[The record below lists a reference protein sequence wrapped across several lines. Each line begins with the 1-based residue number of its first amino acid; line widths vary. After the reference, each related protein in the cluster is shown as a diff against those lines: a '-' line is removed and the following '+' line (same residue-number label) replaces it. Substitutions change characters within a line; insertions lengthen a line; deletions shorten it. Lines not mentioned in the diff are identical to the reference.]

1 MSKAIKPTFN
11 YGDVEILD
19 TKWPHDGFL
28 KLRKLRL
35 RYRQFDNTMSSP
47 IEREVF
53 TSPYEAVGVLLYDPH
68 AEKIVLVEQFRCGAL
83 RDEHGPWQYELVM
96 GMLDDPHE
104 SMVEAAIR
112 EAKEEAGVTIDN
124 LIPMYSFF
132 TSPGTS
138 SERIHLFCAMVDSSK
153 IAGVFGLAEESE
165 NIRPQVFTLQQA
177 QTAIANGQL
186 NNAATII
193 AIQWL
198 LLNKENLHTL
208 TGS

>member
-1 MSKAIKPTFN
+1 MTTPIKPTFN
-11 YGDVEILD
+11 RNDIEILD

-28 KLRKLRL
+28 KVRKLRL
-35 RYRQFDNTMSSP
+35 RHRQFDGTMGAV

-53 TSPYEAVGVLLYDPH
+53 TPPYEAVGVLLYDPD

-83 RDEHGPWQYELVM
+83 PNEQGQEPQGAWQYELVM
-96 GMLDDPHE
+96 GMLDNPNE
-104 SMVEAAIR
+104 SMTDAAIR

-124 LIPMYSFF
+124 LIPIYSLY

-138 SERIHLFCAMVDSSK
+138 SEKMHLFYAVVDSSK

-165 NIRPQVFTLQQA
+165 NIRPQVFTLA
-177 QTAIANGQL
+177 QGKAAIANGQL
-186 NNAATII
+186 NNAATLI

-198 LLNKENLHTL
+198 LLKKL
-208 TGS
+208 